1 MCVKYIRESGN
12 FIPRLRDFPSYAE
25 EGQDFPVKFQLCF
38 PDVNNR
44 RVILHGPVKCR
55 DFLGD
60 IMCSTIFNTKYSIYG
75 FDSNVPEWKDKY
87 SLRVLEPSLR
97 VTFPKEEHKKNF
109 LQNFYGVLMLFMY
122 PSADIVQIQSF
133 LDEPNNVVLI
143 DLPSRPTPM
152 FMSFFTFLVK
162 IAGQPLQNHPDIV
175 NALTHG
181 EQKRF
186 IELFQQFFPNKD
198 ASYFKRVHIDTFK
211 FSHMIFN
218 YAITGTPFSYLASQK
233 ENISYLHNNS
243 GFFSQFGSNNYSHD
257 QSIFRRIIGTL
268 ASKCG
273 TEVPFKFTP
282 LTDEE
287 LHQLVPKTQYNYRN
301 EEGDLWLIKGDQVQK
316 YRGSLNS
323 PVKKESAKKL
333 VDPNQPP
340 MSIDQLLSQP
350 QNIFNPDTW
359 GAVNQGVT
367 MSDFS
372 EEGFSEEGFSEE
384 GLVDVPDNF
393 IEDEEEN

>member
-1 MCVKYIRESGN
+1 MCIKYIRESGN
-12 FIPRLRDFPSYAE
+12 FIPRLDDFPSYAE

-38 PDVNNR
+38 PDANNR

-75 FDSNVPEWKDKY
+75 FDSNVPEWRDKY

-97 VTFPKEEHKKNF
+97 VTFPKEEHKNNF
-109 LQNFYGVLMLFMY
+109 LYNFQNILMLFLY
-122 PSADIVQIQSF
+122 PSVDAIQIQSF

-143 DLPSRPTPM
+143 DLPSRPTPV
-152 FMSFFTFLVK
+152 FLSFFTFLIK
-162 IAGQPLQNHPDIV
+162 ISAQPLQDYPEIV
-175 NALTHG
+175 DTLIYG
-181 EQKRF
+181 KQEKF

-198 ASYFKRVHIDTFK
+198 ASYFKRVSIDTFK
-211 FSHMIFN
+211 LSNMIFH
-218 YAITGTPFSYLASQK
+218 YAMSGTPFSYLSSQK
-233 ENISYLHNNS
+233 GDISYLHHNS
-243 GFFSQFGSNNYSHD
+243 GFFSQFGTNNYSHD
-257 QSIFRRIIGTL
+257 QAIFRRIIGTL

-316 YRGSLNS
+316 YSGSLIS
-323 PVKKESAKKL
+323 PVKKRSAKKIA
-333 VDPNQPP
+333 DPNQPP

-372 EEGFSEEGFSEE
+372 EEG
-384 GLVDVPDNF
+384 LVDMPDNLV
-393 IEDEEEN
+393 ENEEEN